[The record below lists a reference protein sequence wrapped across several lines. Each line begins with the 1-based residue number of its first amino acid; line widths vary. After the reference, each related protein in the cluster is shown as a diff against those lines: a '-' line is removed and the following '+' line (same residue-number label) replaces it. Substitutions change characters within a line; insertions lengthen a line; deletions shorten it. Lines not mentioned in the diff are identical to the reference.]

1 MVQPAQ
7 YLVQSMVAQCCVS
20 QIISDDVENVVGADG
35 TGVALDNW
43 SKFSGMYP
51 FFEELHGRT

>member
-1 MVQPAQ
+1 
-7 YLVQSMVAQCCVS
+7 MVAQCCVS